1 MWAETTTAGV
11 AQQTAAQEA
20 ATKAEIAARVRE
32 AVDRAREAQARAQEA
47 RQQARE
53 AVQSATPQV
62 PGVPVPPAPSRIV
75 VQDGRVIVDDAG
87 GGRAVVVDGQGGP
100 GATIATR
107 QVPPPLPG
115 SGIPPE
121 AVDMAN
127 AFFFT
132 IAAIAIGVPLVRAF
146 ARWLDRR
153 GTVPPAIPGDL
164 TQRLERIETAVE
176 AMATEVERI
185 AEGQRFTSKLMAEL
199 RQLPQLESA
208 ARVAEPRR

>member
-1 MWAETTTAGV
+1 MSGETMTAGA
-11 AQQTAAQEA
+11 AQQGSQAAQEA

-47 RQQARE
+47 QIQARQAAQE
-53 AVQSATPQV
+53 AQIQARASGGAS
-62 PGVPVPPAPSRIV
+62 GLPVPPPPSRIV
-75 VQDGRVIVDDAG
+75 VQDGRVIVDNG
-87 GGRAVVVDGQGGP
+87 GGPAVAVGG
-100 GATIATR
+100 GGF
-107 QVPPPLPG
+107 G
-115 SGIPPE
+115 SSTQMPSPDMIPPQ
-121 AVDMAN
+121 AVDITY

-132 IAAIAIGVPLVRAF
+132 IAVIAIGVPLVRAF

-153 GTVPPAIPGDL
+153 GSVPAAVPGDL
-164 TQRLERIETAVE
+164 TQRLDRIETAVE

-199 RQLPQLESA
+199 RQLPQLEA

>member
-1 MWAETTTAGV
+1 MSGETMTAFA
-11 AQQTAAQEA
+11 AQQGSQAAQEA
-20 ATKAEIAARVRE
+20 ATKAEISARVRE

-47 RQQARE
+47 QVEARQAAQEAQLQAR
-53 AVQSATPQV
+53 AGGADAS
-62 PGVPVPPAPSRIV
+62 GLPVPPPPRRIV

-87 GGRAVVVDGQGGP
+87 GPAVAVSGG
-100 GATIATR
+100 GFGSST
-107 QVPPPLPG
+107 QMPPPDV
-115 SGIPPE
+115 IPPQ
-121 AVDMAN
+121 AVDITY

-132 IAAIAIGVPLVRAF
+132 IAVIAIGVPLVRAF

-153 GTVPPAIPGDL
+153 GSVPASVPADL
-164 TQRLERIETAVE
+164 TQRLDRIENSVE

-199 RQLPQLESA
+199 RQLPQLEA